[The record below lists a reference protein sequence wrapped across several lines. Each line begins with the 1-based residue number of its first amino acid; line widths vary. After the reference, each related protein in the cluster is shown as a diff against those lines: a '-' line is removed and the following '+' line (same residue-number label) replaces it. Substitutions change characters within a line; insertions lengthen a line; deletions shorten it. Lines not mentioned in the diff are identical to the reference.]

1 MFFVQA
7 FDDLLLMKAGGMIT
21 YHGHLGKR
29 SHALV
34 TYFEVRHSP
43 CSHGPHRHNPQCHDR
58 VLGKHPGVHQ
68 PRVSTPRRSTERCFQ
83 PVCEGCCYAHVVA
96 DPHVLV
102 QNIPGVPKLEEGLN
116 PATWM
121 LQISTPGMEA
131 NLNTD
136 FNEQYRNSR
145 LYQCV
150 HCPTSCP
157 SAC

>member
-1 MFFVQA
+1 
-7 FDDLLLMKAGGMIT
+7 
-21 YHGHLGKR
+21 
-29 SHALV
+29 
-34 TYFEVRHSP
+34 
-43 CSHGPHRHNPQCHDR
+43 
-58 VLGKHPGVHQ
+58 
-68 PRVSTPRRSTERCFQ
+68 VSAPRRSAQRCLFQ
-83 PVCEGCCYAHVVA
+83 PLRKGCCCGHVVA
-96 DPHVLV
+96 DPPFLP

-150 HCPTSCP
+150 C
-157 SAC
+157 